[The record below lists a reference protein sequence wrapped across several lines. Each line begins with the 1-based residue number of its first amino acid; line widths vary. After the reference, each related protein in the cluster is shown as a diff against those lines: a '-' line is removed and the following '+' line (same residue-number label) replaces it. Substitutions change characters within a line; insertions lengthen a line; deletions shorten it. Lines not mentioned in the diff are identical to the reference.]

1 MFLQRLKLGDYVLS
15 VMMSSEAQPAQA
27 APTVAA
33 GKESKRDLFDDS
45 WFKDKPLEAPAH
57 PVRVDRGPAFSR
69 PDHIP
74 ADLVALDLPQRPGP
88 FGDNLPPPGRPAAE
102 LAKPSPFLDLDWRGP
117 PPPLAPAAAPPKPEP
132 PSTAPA
138 PPPPA
143 AVSPTEANRLLVAFL
158 EGAGL
163 SAADA
168 RGVDAE
174 AMLRALG
181 CRYRAMAG
189 GLVELLVMRAMLKQ
203 ESGLERTL
211 IAAAD
216 NNPLKLTAT
225 AGEAVRWLVFARGQ
239 GYLAPD
245 QAIAAAIAD
254 LKSFLPAF
262 VQAMQ
267 QALRGLLRRFDPAVL
282 EQELTDASFI
292 ERLASRGRKAR
303 FWELFKERYRD
314 HAREA
319 EQQFLRDVGVDIARP
334 SRGTIGD
341 KRR

>member
-1 MFLQRLKLGDYVLS
+1 
-15 VMMSSEAQPAQA
+15 
-27 APTVAA
+27 
-33 GKESKRDLFDDS
+33 
-45 WFKDKPLEAPAH
+45 
-57 PVRVDRGPAFSR
+57 
-69 PDHIP
+69 
-74 ADLVALDLPQRPGP
+74 
-88 FGDNLPPPGRPAAE
+88 
-102 LAKPSPFLDLDWRGP
+102 
-117 PPPLAPAAAPPKPEP
+117 
-132 PSTAPA
+132 
-138 PPPPA
+138 
-143 AVSPTEANRLLVAFL
+143 
-158 EGAGL
+158 
-163 SAADA
+163 
-168 RGVDAE
+168 
-174 AMLRALG
+174 MLRELG
-181 CRYRAMAG
+181 GRYRAMAG

-203 ESGLERTL
+203 EVGLERTL

-267 QALRGLLRRFDPAVL
+267 QALRGLLRQFDPAVL

-292 ERLASRGRKAR
+292 ERLASGGRKAR